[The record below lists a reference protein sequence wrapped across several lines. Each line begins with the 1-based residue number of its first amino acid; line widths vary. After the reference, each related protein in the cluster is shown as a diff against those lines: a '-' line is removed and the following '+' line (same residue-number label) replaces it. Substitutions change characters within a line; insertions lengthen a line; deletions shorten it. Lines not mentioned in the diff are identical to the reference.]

1 VDPVPDPLTDEIVF
15 QYNLIPK
22 GVLSLKVLQEL
33 PIMVVLMF
41 QMYKQNVQQDVI
53 DYIPLVMTTITLQP
67 SPQQR

>member
-1 VDPVPDPLTDEIVF
+1 VYFSLVFGVIQIVF

>member
-1 VDPVPDPLTDEIVF
+1 MCFCFNTSLTF

-67 SPQQR
+67 TPQQR